1 MTALAI
7 IIITIIIIMLY
18 LNKSACLHY
27 DYHNSQFSYDINGNI
42 IISAYGCTDLRV
54 MLNSAIVST
63 LTKYV

>member
-1 MTALAI
+1 MTALTI

-18 LNKSACLHY
+18 LDKSACLRY
-27 DYHNSQFSYDINGNI
+27 GYHNSQFSYDINGNI
-42 IISAYGCTDLRV
+42 TISAYGCTNLGV